1 MSRPYTPLSRRALVL
16 KRRMLDR
23 ALPLLTG
30 RREVKQTFYNPTEYA
45 NRLVRSIKNGT
56 TSKRPIALVIA
67 AYNEEMV
74 IEHTIRSAIVAGLS
88 PQDIFVVDDK
98 SADDTAKIAQKVLGQ
113 LNVLTVDR
121 SGKGLAIH
129 KINSNLLLT
138 DRYEWIHV
146 ADADGEFD
154 PGYFRELI
162 ENLDPSYAA
171 ATGYVTSLPGSFVS
185 KYRAFEYA
193 LGMDITRRF
202 QSIADVITIVP
213 GPTSIFRADVFEKLN
228 FNANA
233 LCEDFDV
240 TLQIHRQKLGKILF
254 IESAIARTQDPGN
267 FRDYVKQITR
277 WNRGVMQMFFKHRI
291 GTSFSRVDSYLLYQM
306 LQNLSFFFMYALWFP
321 AITALTGNMVY
332 LALAFLSD
340 VIIVLG
346 FVLFAQMR
354 TKRTDILPAFPIV
367 YVLRWVS
374 LVVFMKCFVEV
385 FLFGRH
391 RLTTGVWETVERR
404 TNAPSVA

>member
-1 MSRPYTPLSRRALVL
+1 MSRQYTPLRRRMLAVKRRALE
-16 KRRMLDR
+16 RT
-23 ALPLLTG
+23 LPILSG
-30 RREVKQTFYNPTEYA
+30 RKEVPKSLIDPVEYA
-45 NRLVRSIKNGT
+45 ERVVSSIEQGT
-56 TSKRPIALVIA
+56 ATKRPIALLVA
-67 AYNEEMV
+67 AYNEELV
-74 IEHTIRSAIVAGLS
+74 LEHTLRSAIDAGLW

-98 SADDTAKIAQKVLGQ
+98 SADKTAEIARRVLGDM
-113 LNVLTVDR
+113 NVYTIGR

-129 KINSNLLLT
+129 KVSQALKLT
-138 DRYEWIHV
+138 KRYEWIHI

-154 PGYFRELI
+154 VNYFHELVK
-162 ENLDPSYAA
+162 NLDPSYAA
-171 ATGYVTSLPGSFVS
+171 ATGYVTSLPGSYIS

-202 QSIADVITIVP
+202 QSMADVITIVP
-213 GPTSIFRADVFEKLN
+213 GPTSIFRSDVFDKLN
-228 FNANA
+228 FHANA

-254 IESAIARTQDPGN
+254 IETAIARTQDPGN
-267 FRDYVKQITR
+267 FGDYVKQITR

-291 GTSFSRVDSYLLYQM
+291 GTSFNKVDSYLLYQ
-306 LQNLSFFFMYALWFP
+306 LSQNLLFFFMYIIWMPMMTVLSGSF
-321 AITALTGNMVY
+321 VF

-354 TKRTDILPAFPIV
+354 TKRRDILPAFPII

-374 LVVFMKCFVEV
+374 LLVFMKCFVEV
-385 FLFGRH
+385 FLLGRH
-391 RLTTGVWETVERR
+391 RLATGVWETVQRR
-404 TNAPSVA
+404 VNPA